1 MTLFNEIIPNK
12 ERLLQEVEAF
22 RKFLATNPVGERAQ
36 FLPFFA
42 QHPQLCGYL
51 AQLSQL
57 ALWNGDFW
65 GVPGQNCESKQGGMM
80 ANPL

>member
-1 MTLFNEIIPNK
+1 MATGK
-12 ERLLQEVEAF
+12 ARERLVL
-22 RKFLATNPVGERAQ
+22 N
-36 FLPFFA
+36 LP
-42 QHPQLCGYL
+42 PRQLKSYLVSTCLPAWVL